1 MKKKIAMIATGLV
14 VLLLSVTFY
23 SSGFAEDKSAVEKTE
38 LVAESPSTISLEVK
52 EHYKLDN
59 AEYQV
64 ATNYGGLST
73 GELVSISAFMLGL
86 LLFFASLRAGL
97 WKFSYRMQMG
107 AGLLFL
113 LAMAF
118 TVNVGTLAI
127 APFLKFDKAGL
138 EGDNL
143 KFVLDLEKRITGMD
157 DEAIKRMLKDDLKL
171 AVREATE
178 QFKRFESLD
187 EANVTKLK
195 EMLGEDDKGIRSILL
210 KQGEAITALKSNID
224 KAEERMDIR
233 SQVKEYQTRNK
244 DIIAKIK
251 EGNGNLLKELPA
263 LEIRA
268 AASPMT
274 PANTISDTIT
284 INAGAAIR
292 MGAPVFELRRAQ
304 PTLWDYINKGRT
316 GLETYPWVNKKV
328 PADSGAADF
337 IGPGVAKPGVS
348 FTLEVEKSNAKK
360 VAVSLKTAT
369 ELLDDVDGFTTFI
382 QDELAYQLKLEVNTD
397 LMTQTE
403 STTKIAGLQTFS
415 LPFTTSGLS
424 TVNPNNW
431 DVCRAIIAQIRLAF
445 ISSPVVIFMN
455 PVDVA
460 NMDMDKSVSMGIYSG
475 ISARPIPGGLIVED
489 VNMTAGYVQA
499 VALDLW
505 KNLIYKDFAV
515 KWGHSMDDF
524 EKNLITAIAELRM
537 HSFHSENDAA
547 GFVFDAI
554 ADVKTAIAAA

>member
-1 MKKKIAMIATGLV
+1 MEKVKSWILSFLILAAV
-14 VLLLSVTFY
+14 VLVTYSV
-23 SSGFAEDKSAVEKTE
+23 SHRNSDKQIAKTE
-38 LVAESPSTISLEVK
+38 FVKTASASLEIK
-52 EHYKLDN
+52 EALKLDN
-59 AEYQV
+59 AEYKTAV
-64 ATNYGGLST
+64 GSKGENFSPEYFSIGGFIAAIV
-73 GELVSISAFMLGL
+73 GLVV
-86 LLFFASLRAGL
+86 LLFRRTLLGALNMLRLNCKYNWSLSFI
-97 WKFSYRMQMG
+97 KMG
-107 AGLLFL
+107 M
-113 LAMAF
+113 AM
-118 TVNVGTLAI
+118 VGP
-127 APFLKFDKAGL
+127 APFLKFNKAGL
-138 EGDNL
+138 DGDNL
-143 KFVLDLEKRITGMD
+143 KFVEDLEKRITGLGS
-157 DEAIKRMLKDDLKL
+157 DEEIKKYFKEDLAL
-171 AVREATE
+171 AVREATK
-178 QFKRFESLD
+178 QFKMFEQLD

-195 EMLGEDDKGIRSILL
+195 EMLGEDDKGVRSILL
-210 KQGEAITALKSNID
+210 KQGEAITKLQQNIEQ
-224 KAEERMDIR
+224 EEQKLTIR
-233 SQVKEYQTRNK
+233 GQVKEWHTRNK
-244 DIIAKIK
+244 ELIAKVK
-251 EGNGNLLKELPA
+251 GGEDKVSLPV

-268 AASPMT
+268 ANSPMT

-292 MGAPVFELRRAQ
+292 QGAEVFDLRRAQ

-369 ELLDDVDGFTTFI
+369 ELLDDIDGMTTFI
-382 QDELAYQLKLEVNTD
+382 QNELAYQLKLETNTD

-403 STTKIAGLQTFS
+403 SSTKVAGLQTFS
-415 LPFTTSGLS
+415 LPFSTSGLS
-424 TVNPNNW
+424 TQNPNNW

-460 NMDMDKSVSMGIYSG
+460 NMDMDKSVSQGTYSN
-475 ISARPIPGGLIVED
+475 ISGRPIPGGVIVED
-489 VNMTAGYVQA
+489 VNMPAGYVQA

-515 KWGHSMDDF
+515 KFGWENDDF
-524 EKNLITAIAELRM
+524 TKNLVTAIGEMRI

-554 ADVKTAIAAA
+554 NDVKTAIAAI